1 MSHLLVAP
9 PVTEGRLAVVS
20 LVNSFLLLDAKKH
33 RACQCESILGLLFC
47 FVFLLLLC
55 IFFSSSAKLSSS
67 NLLLSTCAHC
77 EMSGV
82 QQ

>member
-1 MSHLLVAP
+1 MSHLLVAS

-47 FVFLLLLC
+47 FVFFAVVVYFFFLLVC
-55 IFFSSSAKLSSS
+55 KIKL
-67 NLLLSTCAHC
+67 
-77 EMSGV
+77 
-82 QQ
+82 Q